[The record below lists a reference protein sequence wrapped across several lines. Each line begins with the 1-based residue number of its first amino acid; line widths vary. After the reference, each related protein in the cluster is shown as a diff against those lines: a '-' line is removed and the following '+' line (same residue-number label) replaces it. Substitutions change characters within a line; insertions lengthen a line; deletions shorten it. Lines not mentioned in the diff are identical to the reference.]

1 VGPRTRV
8 VLVTG
13 GAAALAAALAVGFA
27 LLQSGGE
34 RSAEATPARP
44 AGAPPLVLDLGVRDD
59 PEARALRRA
68 SALLAG
74 GRRAEARRAFAG
86 RRSLQGRVGAAVASW
101 PRGTLARLGR
111 LARAEPL
118 SGVVRLNLGLV
129 LLWSGRRAD
138 AMAAWRAARR
148 VEPDSLAAVRADDL
162 LHPRS
167 PPGLPAFL
175 PSFSPPRQVI
185 SLPAPQQLAAL
196 ERAAST
202 GGARAKLLYGV
213 ALQRIGRPRSAE
225 RQFTAAA
232 AAAPGSVEAQVA
244 AAVGRFDKDRP
255 ERAFSRLG
263 PLARR
268 AGGNPSVRFHLGLL
282 LLWIGEGGEARRQ
295 LAAARFVGRRSAL
308 GREAARYLRE
318 LDRASAP

>member
-1 VGPRTRV
+1 MRV

-13 GAAALAAALAVGFA
+13 GAATLAAVLVVGFA

-34 RSAEATPARP
+34 RSAAATPTRP

-59 PEARALRRA
+59 AEARALRRA

-74 GRRAEARRAFAG
+74 GRRAEARRAFGG
-86 RRSLQGRVGAAVASW
+86 RRSLQGRVGVAVASW
-101 PRGTLARLGR
+101 PRGTLARLAS
-111 LARAEPL
+111 LARSHPRSA
-118 SGVVRLNLGLV
+118 VVRFNLGLA

-167 PPGLPAFL
+167 PPGLPAFV
-175 PSFSPPRQVI
+175 PSFSAPAQVA

-196 ERAAST
+196 ARAART

-225 RQFTAAA
+225 RQFAAA
-232 AAAPGSVEAQVA
+232 AATAPESVEAQVA

-268 AGGNPSVRFHLGLL
+268 AGGNASVRFHLGLL

-295 LAAARFVGRRSAL
+295 FSAARAVGPRSAL
-308 GREAARYLRE
+308 GREAARYLLE
-318 LDRASAP
+318 LDRAGAG